1 MIEQP
6 ELCHKLWVGCVYNLV
21 CGLCTSQGLSVP
33 WFHLQSVIMRV
44 LLKLVEGEDIQ
55 DAEFRDPGILVWPV
69 IAYPY
74 CHNLYH

>member
-1 MIEQP
+1 M
-6 ELCHKLWVGCVYNLV
+6 
-21 CGLCTSQGLSVP
+21 P

-74 CHNLYH
+74 CCNHYH